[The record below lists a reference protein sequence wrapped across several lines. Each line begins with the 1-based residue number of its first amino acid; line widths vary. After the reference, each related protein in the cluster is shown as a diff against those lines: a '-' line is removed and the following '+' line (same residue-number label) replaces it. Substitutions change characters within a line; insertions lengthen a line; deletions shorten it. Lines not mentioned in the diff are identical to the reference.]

1 MSRVLAAHQ
10 PNFLPWLGLFHK
22 VGQAD
27 VWVWAD
33 DVQYSRGSLTNRN
46 RIRTASGWQ
55 WLTVPVLTRGRGRQR
70 ICDVQTEADG
80 AWRRKHC
87 QSLRWHYGHAPFFDA
102 YAPALEALY
111 ADAWPQL
118 IDLNATL
125 LRHLLQLLEVEVEVR
140 FSSQMDLPNERT
152 ARLVDMAKACD
163 CQVYLA
169 GSGASKAYLDV
180 EAFAAAGI
188 ECRFIHFEH
197 PVYPQCHAGFV
208 GEMSVLDLLFNC
220 GPQSREVLFGCA

>member
-46 RIRTASGWQ
+46 RIRTAAGWQ

-102 YAPALEALY
+102 YAPALEDLY

-188 ECRFIHFEH
+188 ECRFTHFEH

-208 GEMSVLDLLFNC
+208 AEMSVLDLLFNC

>member
-27 VWVWAD
+27 VWVLAD
-33 DVQYSRGSLTNRN
+33 DVQYSRGGLTNRN

-70 ICDVQTEADG
+70 ICDVQIQPDG

-87 QSLRWHYGHAPFFDA
+87 QALRWHYGRAPFFDA
-102 YAPALEALY
+102 YAPALEDLY
-111 ADAWPQL
+111 ARAWTLL
-118 IDLNATL
+118 IDLNVAL
-125 LRHLLQLLEVEVEVR
+125 LRLLLQLLDLEVEVR
-140 FSSQMDLPNERT
+140 FSSQLDLRSERT
-152 ARLVDMAKACD
+152 LRLVDMAKSCD

-169 GSGASKAYLDV
+169 GAGASRAYLDA

-188 ECRFIHFEH
+188 ECRFTCFEH

-208 GEMSVLDLLFNC
+208 AEMSVLDLLFNC
-220 GPQSREVLFGCA
+220 GPQSREMIFGSA

>member
-27 VWVWAD
+27 VWVLAD

-55 WLTVPVLTRGRGRQR
+55 WLTVPVRTRGRGRQQ
-70 ICDVQTEADG
+70 ICDVQTEPDG
-80 AWRRKHC
+80 DWRRKHC

-102 YAPALEALY
+102 YAPAIEGLY
-111 ADAWPQL
+111 AEAAPQL
-118 IDLNATL
+118 LDLNVAL

-140 FSSQMDLPNERT
+140 FSSQLDLPNERT
-152 ARLVDMAKACD
+152 SRLVDMAKACD

-169 GSGASKAYLDV
+169 GGGASKAYLDV

-188 ECRFIHFEH
+188 ECRFTPFEH

-208 GEMSVLDLLFNC
+208 AELSVVDLLFNC

>member
-22 VGQAD
+22 VEQAD
-27 VWVWAD
+27 VWVLAD

-55 WLTVPVLTRGRGRQR
+55 WLTVPVLTRGRGRQQ
-70 ICDVQTEADG
+70 ICDVQTEPDG
-80 AWRRKHC
+80 DWRRKHC

-102 YAPALEALY
+102 YAPAIEGLY
-111 ADAWPQL
+111 AGAGPQL
-118 IDLNATL
+118 IDLNVAL

-152 ARLVDMAKACD
+152 SRLVDMAKSCD

-169 GSGASKAYLDV
+169 GGVASKAYLDG

-188 ECRFIHFEH
+188 ECRFTPFEH

-208 GEMSVLDLLFNC
+208 AEMSVVDLLFNC

>member
-55 WLTVPVLTRGRGRQR
+55 WLTVPVRTRGRGRQR
-70 ICDVQTEADG
+70 ICDVQTQSDSD
-80 AWRRKHC
+80 WRRKHC

-102 YAPALEALY
+102 YAPAIEVLY

-118 IDLNATL
+118 IDLNAAL
-125 LRHLLQLLEVEVEVR
+125 LRHLLPLLEVEVEVR
-140 FSSQMDLPNERT
+140 FSSQMDLPHERT

-188 ECRFIHFEH
+188 ECRFTHFEH

-208 GEMSVLDLLFNC
+208 AEMSVLDLLFNC

>member
-102 YAPALEALY
+102 YAPALEDLY
-111 ADAWPQL
+111 ADAWSQL

-188 ECRFIHFEH
+188 ECRFTHFEH

>member
-27 VWVWAD
+27 VWVLAD

-55 WLTVPVLTRGRGRQR
+55 WLTVPVLTRGRGRQQ
-70 ICDVQTEADG
+70 ICDVQTEPDG
-80 AWRRKHC
+80 DWRRKHC

-102 YAPALEALY
+102 YAPAIEGLY
-111 ADAWPQL
+111 AGAGPQL
-118 IDLNATL
+118 IDLNVAL

-152 ARLVDMAKACD
+152 SRLVDMAKSCD

-169 GSGASKAYLDV
+169 GGGASKAYLDG

-188 ECRFIHFEH
+188 ECRFTPFEH

-208 GEMSVLDLLFNC
+208 AEMSVVDLLFNC